1 MFLTFAG
8 MTAEEAE
15 GEMSEERLRDLG
27 RFVLSVLRLPPDAAH
42 IAPAEREAPFSEIIG
57 VAVRDE
63 RARCAEIARTRADL
77 WRGTPLATSAVAAG
91 REEARAR
98 ANEAA
103 VIADLIESDVPS
115 PAVPGEAEVN

>member
-1 MFLTFAG
+1 MPN
-8 MTAEEAE
+8 
-15 GEMSEERLRDLG
+15 DLQTLLH
-27 RFVLSVLRLPPDAAH
+27 RAIL
-42 IAPAEREAPFSEIIG
+42 E
-57 VAVRDE
+57 E
-63 RARCAEIARTRADL
+63 RARCAEIARNRADL
-77 WRGTPLATSAVAAG
+77 WRRTPLATAAVAAA